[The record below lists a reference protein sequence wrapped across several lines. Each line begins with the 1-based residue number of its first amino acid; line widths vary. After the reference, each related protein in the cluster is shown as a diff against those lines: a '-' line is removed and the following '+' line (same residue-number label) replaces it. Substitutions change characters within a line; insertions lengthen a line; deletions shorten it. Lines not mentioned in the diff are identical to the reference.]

1 MLLYSSEP
9 PSLAQDAVNFT
20 ATQDWYWDERHEGRI
35 IAGAFANSITFN
47 QLNCDP
53 QHTGHP
59 TPSCIERMRSYAPY
73 HECLSVAKDGPLQVW
88 GGPLAGGDFA
98 VLLLNRGPLNG
109 APAPRAAVLNDDS
122 ALTTSV
128 SYEYLQPLSCACV
141 AGRRHG
147 APHHRVLGGARPSS
161 VSAHEGQGRH
171 RKAGPWR
178 ASGVRD
184 CDCGAARCRVL
195 PAEPRVRTE
204 SRDCVFHPTQVCL
217 LITHATSAKTV
228 ARRMCSLACTR
239 LPASPSTPSPA
250 PLPSPLHTSGSRVPS
265 TFWST
270 HEDES

>member
-1 MLLYSSEP
+1 MTGVCVCSCVGMVEYKEFCDGISGPFVSNRRAWVKAAENSS
-9 PSLAQDAVNFT
+9 
-20 ATQDWYWDERHEGRI
+20 
-35 IAGAFANSITFN
+35 
-47 QLNCDP
+47 DP
-53 QHTGHP
+53 
-59 TPSCIERMRSYAPY
+59 
-73 HECLSVAKDGPLQVW
+73 LSSDG
-88 GGPLAGGDFA
+88 
-98 VLLLNRGPLNG
+98 
-109 APAPRAAVLNDDS
+109 
-122 ALTTSV
+122 TCV

-228 ARRMCSLACTR
+228 ARRMCSRACTR

-250 PLPSPLHTSGSRVPS
+250 PSPA
-265 TFWST
+265 
-270 HEDES
+270 